1 MQAVAV
7 IGYCFHQYCLG
18 CISVLLNSLS
28 SDEKSF
34 RCVAKNCETL
44 ICKRRIEQFSM
55 TPMVK
60 QKEVRCKTCFEFVQ
74 LQFVTVSL
82 RDTAISETEW
92 LDK

>member
-1 MQAVAV
+1 
-7 IGYCFHQYCLG
+7 
-18 CISVLLNSLS
+18 
-28 SDEKSF
+28 
-34 RCVAKNCETL
+34 
-44 ICKRRIEQFSM
+44 M

-60 QKEVRCKTCFEFVQ
+60 QKEVRYKTCFEFVQ